1 MDRFIVEDK
10 IADLVEKKPA
20 KKKKK
25 KRKKKKGSGRVGAG
39 NRKKKV

>member
-1 MDRFIVEDK
+1 MDRCIVEDK